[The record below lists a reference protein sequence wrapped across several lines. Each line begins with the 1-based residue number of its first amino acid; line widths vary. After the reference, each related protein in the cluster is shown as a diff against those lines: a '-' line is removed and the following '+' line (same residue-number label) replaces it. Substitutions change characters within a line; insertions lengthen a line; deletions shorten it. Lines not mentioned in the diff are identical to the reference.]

1 MAAGRMNVAQDKS
14 GFSGSRGSG
23 ARPRHSNGSRDS
35 GWVAMQRGW
44 WMLMTVLLAALAADI
59 GCRCAWSLWTGQP
72 FAGPRPAAC
81 LPDDLAPLP
90 ESATPTASPTA
101 SVPFATALA
110 GTVAALADRSPVE
123 PARTDI
129 ATAESGSDSP
139 GAIAPPGATQP
150 PTAAISGSLSPTP

>member
-1 MAAGRMNVAQDKS
+1 
-14 GFSGSRGSG
+14 
-23 ARPRHSNGSRDS
+23 
-35 GWVAMQRGW
+35 MQRGW

-101 SVPFATALA
+101 SVPFATAPA
-110 GTVAALADRSPVE
+110 ATVPAASEPVLSDRSPG
-123 PARTDI
+123 
-129 ATAESGSDSP
+129 ATAQTDAAPTAIGSDSP

-150 PTAAISGSLSPTP
+150 PTAAISVSLSPTP